1 MPYFLRRENFQ
12 IRLYARYCRKNARDR
27 SYSNEEPA
35 RITCFNLREFSRRF
49 QPRRFF
55 EISKIFV
62 SRSNLIPRNRRKGK
76 KKKKERR
83 FEKKAKKGGHDVL
96 KLFFFFFLI
105 FFQDTRIYTFFF
117 NFLLHSFLLLLLLP
131 LLRITYTG
139 HSYYININTFNRIR
153 GN

>member
-76 KKKKERR
+76 KKKERR

-139 HSYYININTFNRIR
+139 HSYCINVNIFNRIR

>member
-76 KKKKERR
+76 KKKERR

-96 KLFFFFFLI
+96 KLFFFFFLSYI
-105 FFQDTRIYTFFF
+105 FSRYSDIYFFF
-117 NFLLHSFLLLLLLP
+117 NFSFHSFLLLLLLP